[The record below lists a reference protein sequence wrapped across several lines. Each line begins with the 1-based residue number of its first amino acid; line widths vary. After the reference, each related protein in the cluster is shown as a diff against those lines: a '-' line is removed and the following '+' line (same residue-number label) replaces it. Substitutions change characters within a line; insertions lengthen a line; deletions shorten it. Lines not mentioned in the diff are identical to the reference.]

1 MNIISLFSFSILLLI
16 NTLIKCA
23 KNPSIDFIPNFRS
36 QIIIDI
42 TIGAQDFKV
51 LLDTSSVFLWLFN
64 VNNTSP
70 AASNK
75 HTFNPSKSPT
85 FTPVKYSMNPS
96 YIKGNLTGTFG
107 KDDLVIGKDITIS
120 NFSFFLVE
128 TSNNIADE
136 ISDVDGVLGIGF
148 NYEDHPDLIQFSLL
162 EQMSNKNMIDSKMFN
177 IKFKNE
183 YKGTISFGDLITE
196 EITDLYNGTC
206 QPYKIEEGTEIAK
219 WKCKPTRIE
228 LGNLDKNISE
238 AYNEPAQLV
247 FDTSI
252 DYLLVPSDFFI
263 YKIKRYLL
271 KNEIELNIC
280 KEGTISKNEVT
291 YITIK
296 CNQLLEFGLI
306 YNIYFV
312 FDSYAMMYSPIDM
325 FYQTE
330 EEGQKIY
337 TLKILSIYGNSRW
350 IIGQPVLKNFYMVF
364 DKSNEII
371 QFSSRDYLI
380 NLNQKTYQVLFFVFI
395 VGCITVLL
403 LIGGYSLF
411 SFLNKKYDFDIEDKN
426 YRPPSD
432 GGEDK
437 PHYDLSLSISKDSLV
452 PKVDFEESVSEEFEL
467 KQ

>member
-1 MNIISLFSFSILLLI
+1 M
-16 NTLIKCA
+16 K
-23 KNPSIDFIPNFRS
+23 
-36 QIIIDI
+36 
-42 TIGAQDFKV
+42 
-51 LLDTSSVFLWLFN
+51 
-64 VNNTSP
+64 
-70 AASNK
+70 
-75 HTFNPSKSPT
+75 
-85 FTPVKYSMNPS
+85 
-96 YIKGNLTGTFG
+96 
-107 KDDLVIGKDITIS
+107 
-120 NFSFFLVE
+120 
-128 TSNNIADE
+128 
-136 ISDVDGVLGIGF
+136 
-148 NYEDHPDLIQFSLL
+148 
-162 EQMSNKNMIDSKMFN
+162 
-177 IKFKNE
+177 
-183 YKGTISFGDLITE
+183 
-196 EITDLYNGTC
+196 
-206 QPYKIEEGTEIAK
+206 
-219 WKCKPTRIE
+219 
-228 LGNLDKNISE
+228 
-238 AYNEPAQLV
+238 
-247 FDTSI
+247 
-252 DYLLVPSDFFI
+252 
-263 YKIKRYLL
+263 
-271 KNEIELNIC
+271 IC
-280 KEGTISKNEVT
+280 KEGIIYKNDVT

-296 CNQLLEFGLI
+296 CNQTLEFGLI

-380 NLNQKTYQVLFFVFI
+380 NLNQKTYQVLLFVFI
-395 VGCITVLL
+395 VGCITVLV

>member
-1 MNIISLFSFSILLLI
+1 MNIITIFLFYIIIVI
-16 NTLIKCA
+16 NTLIISS

-42 TIGAQDFKV
+42 TIGAQNFKV

-70 AASNK
+70 AATNK
-75 HTFNPSKSPT
+75 RTFNPSKSST
-85 FTPVKYSMNPS
+85 FSPVKYSMDPS
-96 YIKGNLTGTFG
+96 YIKGNLSGTFG
-107 KDDLVIGKDITIS
+107 RDDLEIGKDITIS

-128 TSNNIADE
+128 TSNNITDDL
-136 ISDVDGVLGIGF
+136 SDVDGVLGIGF

-228 LGNLDKNISE
+228 LGNLEKNKSE

-252 DYLLVPSDFFI
+252 DYLYVPSDFFI
-263 YKIKRYLL
+263 YKIKHYLL
-271 KNEIELNIC
+271 ENELTLKIC
-280 KEGTISKNEVT
+280 HEGTIEKNDVT
-291 YITIK
+291 YITII
-296 CNQLLEFGLI
+296 CNQTLEFGLI
-306 YNIYFV
+306 DNIYFV

-325 FYQTE
+325 FYQSE
-330 EEGQKIY
+330 KEDEKIY
-337 TLKILSIYGNSRW
+337 TLKILSQYGNTHW

-380 NLNQKTYQVLFFVFI
+380 NLNQKTYQVLLFVFI
-395 VGCITVLL
+395 VGCITVLV

-411 SFLNKKYDFDIEDKN
+411 SFLNKKYDFDMEDKN

-432 GGEDK
+432 DGEDK
-437 PHYDLSLSISKDSLV
+437 PHYDLSLSVSKDSLV

>member
-42 TIGAQDFKV
+42 TIGSQDFKV

-75 HTFNPSKSPT
+75 NTFNPSKSPT

-228 LGNLDKNISE
+228 LGNLHKNISE